1 MVICCTCTENI
12 CFNCTNVLQA
22 VLTCISKEFHFE
34 GWFYFYSFINI
45 FSMVQ
50 PTYVCP
56 YVSQT
61 SLTIYP
67 PFRLRWYKGEAQGAY
82 FWLGFRAAFHHA
94 LMCIPRRPLGNKFS
108 FLQYVLL
115 VQYTLSSQNISNICH
130 FTSAVTLCREGLFT
144 HCQLYCNDLSWFFL
158 LE

>member
-1 MVICCTCTENI
+1 MKDDFTFTALSI
-12 CFNCTNVLQA
+12 FLA
-22 VLTCISKEFHFE
+22 
-34 GWFYFYSFINI
+34 WYSQHM
-45 FSMVQ
+45 SALMWVRL
-50 PTYVCP
+50 V
-56 YVSQT
+56 
-61 SLTIYP
+61 LTIYP